1 MTYEDIALTLQTG
14 RAALFC
20 STIDIRTKIMRK
32 LSKFI
37 PLGFENLDGW
47 DWCHYIFCSSGC
59 LHVCNQNHV
68 DECHLLVYQSDVLD
82 DIEDTLSALDRPDID
97 ELITL
102 LLTTESKS
110 TH

>member
-20 STIDIRTKIMRK
+20 STIDIRKKIMRK

-68 DECHLLVYQSDVLD
+68 DEGRLLVYQSDVLD
-82 DIEDTLSALDRPDID
+82 DSDTLNTVDIPDIT
-97 ELITL
+97 ELL
-102 LLTTESKS
+102 ELYSN
-110 TH
+110 